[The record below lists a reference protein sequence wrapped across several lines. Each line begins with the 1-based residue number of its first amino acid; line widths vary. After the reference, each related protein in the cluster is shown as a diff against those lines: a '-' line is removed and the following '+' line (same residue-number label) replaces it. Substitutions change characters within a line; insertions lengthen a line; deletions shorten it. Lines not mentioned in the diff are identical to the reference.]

1 MLGTII
7 ARSVSRKIFDHLNN
21 GDMDAFLKT
30 VAEDAVLEFPGN
42 LSISGQYKGHQAI
55 REWMENIFSL
65 YLEYKFTVKN
75 VYMKDIFAFGPS
87 NIAAVEYD
95 MEAKL
100 KDGSPY
106 KNSFMILID
115 IKGGKAVRSRQFP
128 LDFDLIR
135 KSLGE

>member
-7 ARSVSRKIFDHLNN
+7 ARHVSRKIFDHLNN

-30 VAEDAVLEFPGN
+30 VSEDAVLEFPGN

-55 REWMENIFSL
+55 RAWMENIFSL

-100 KDGSPY
+100 QNGSPY
-106 KNSFMILID
+106 KNSFVILIY

-128 LDFDLIR
+128 FDFDAVR
-135 KSLGE
+135 ESLGE